1 MKLADHV
8 DSIRD
13 LIHKSF
19 SNYFARLGISAKKQ
33 AEIDKIPENQRPKRA
48 KLDQVIEN
56 HIKETG
62 SFAAAYEKALDEYTF
77 TLFNRV
83 AAVKVMESHMMF
95 PEVITKRSEQGNRSF
110 AHKAWLEQNPDM
122 AKEELE
128 GIREFIKFEFNRL
141 GEKIP
146 LFHQDYHYALLP
158 YVIEL
163 NEIIEAF
170 NAVEKDPDIDV
181 NIWQSDDILG
191 WLYESYN
198 NAKKTAHKAG
208 KQKTE
213 YHKVF
218 LQSQVYTP
226 RWVVKFL
233 VDNSLGKLYLEMFPD
248 SEIKDKYKIANA
260 PETRVREIKS
270 IDEIRIIDPA
280 AGSGNFLFYAF
291 DLFFDLYMDQI
302 DNYDAD
308 FDEDDVPKLIL
319 EKNLFG
325 IDIDDRAVQIAQLG
339 LFIKAMRKKRD
350 VHIERF
356 NVISSD
362 FFLPEYSEVKD
373 IFEQE
378 WVEQETK
385 ELIRESWEDLRQ
397 AYKFGSLVRTEKIGE
412 KADSEIAKID
422 KVLEIAKNSSGFEKQ
437 KEKWETW
444 KTGVISQ
451 LYKAVEGYGKET
463 GESFLGIKTK
473 DAITFLS
480 ILNAKYDV
488 AVANPPYT
496 DSSDFGPELKQFIE
510 RNYKKPYGFHTN
522 LYASFIKRCDE
533 LIHDKGKFAMIH
545 PHTFMFIKTFEGVR
559 EYMIDKTHIDLMV
572 DFGLDRVNLFGPGI
586 LLDATFYVLSKGVFD
601 SPGVYFNLTTNLQ
614 EKFKKDKFHEAHDDF
629 INGKENERVYVLE
642 QSKLKIIKSWP
653 FIYWISDGFREKF
666 KEKTLDIILDVTQGA
681 ATSNNNK
688 YLRYWFEIEKTNI
701 ADAKSKNLK
710 KWLFYSKGGPFKKW
724 YGNLWLTVNWENDG
738 FELRNDERAV
748 LRNSDYYFKKGST
761 YSASGSKG
769 GSFRELPENCIFD
782 TGGSCVFPTKTYINN
797 DYIIAFLNSKLVSY
811 IVSCLNP
818 TVNMQVGDLK
828 RIPFIIPNSVLDKA
842 ISFCSD
848 YNINIQKHLCQYSII
863 EFTYKLSPL
872 IFIDEKQSDLK
883 RRIKVYYDYENHLIT
898 QILLNEAIINEKVFE
913 IYELTPEDKAMVIAK
928 EGECVGGLPVLADA
942 KQAYLDEDTA
952 AEEFP
957 LDNIRDF
964 IKNLPEKEFTPEEKK
979 AVTDGFPSL
988 YQKNND
994 LEEFC
999 NRNRINPINIWYWF
1013 KQSSIIPKQRM
1024 NTIAMEF
1031 LADIIRE
1038 ILMEDNDGIVP
1049 LVRNSG
1055 EEILINRIEKKFME
1069 KGFTSA
1075 QFSQFDKV
1083 LGRELNEYLN
1093 KHFFKALSDHL
1104 NLFMYLPKTPFI
1116 WHITSGPAQGFDAY
1130 IIIYKWNRDRL
1141 FSIKS
1146 IYMEKRES
1154 ALKNRLS
1161 DLQDDKSPKAQ
1172 EEKDLIS
1179 KQIME
1184 ISSLKTKMDELLA
1197 QGYNPVLD
1205 DGVGKNIAP
1214 LQEKGIIS
1222 YDVLNKGQ
1230 LEKYLNADW

>member
-128 GIREFIKFEFNRL
+128 GIREFIKFEFNML

-319 EKNLFG
+319 ENNLFG

-437 KEKWETW
+437 KEKWEIW

-496 DSSDFGPELKQFIE
+496 DSSDFGPELKHFIE

-533 LIHDKGKFAMIH
+533 LIHDQGKFAMIH
-545 PHTFMFIKTFEGVR
+545 PRTFMFIKTFEGVR
-559 EYMIDKTHIDLMV
+559 QFILEKLHINLFVDYSLSSLFGAIMV
-572 DFGLDRVNLFGPGI
+572 DP
-586 LLDATFYVLSKGVFD
+586 AFYVLEKGI
-601 SPGVYFNLTTNLQ
+601 TTSEKSWFVSLDQYTRTPQ
-614 EKFKKDKFHEAHDDF
+614 EKFKKDYTLTALDNYIADIEDK
-629 INGKENERVYVLE
+629 NNYTLP
-642 QSKLKIIKSWP
+642 QSKMKIIKSWP

-666 KEKTLDIILDVTQGA
+666 EEKAISEVYIICNGISSGGNNEQFFRFWWEINQIDI
-681 ATSNNNK
+681 
-688 YLRYWFEIEKTNI
+688 
-701 ADAKSKNLK
+701 SKNYFVDCK
-710 KWLFYSKGGPFKKW
+710 KWVFINKGGDFNKW
-724 YGNLWLTVNWENDG
+724 YGNLWLVFEWAENGKSLKKLKEKIPSIRYSFEEFYFKDG
-738 FELRNDERAV
+738 LCFSGASSKGLSTRYQPQNCLFERAGKSIFSK
-748 LRNSDYYFKKGST
+748 SDNKNYYYLLG
-761 YSASGSKG
+761 
-769 GSFRELPENCIFD
+769 L
-782 TGGSCVFPTKTYINN
+782 
-797 DYIIAFLNSKLVSY
+797 LNSKLSSY
-811 IVSCLNP
+811 TIDCLNP
-818 TVNMQVGDLK
+818 TVNIQSSDIG
-828 RIPFIIPNSVLDKA
+828 RIPFINPDSSLKN
-842 ISFCSD
+842 
-848 YNINIQKHLCQYSII
+848 
-863 EFTYKLSPL
+863 E
-872 IFIDEKQSDLK
+872 IDS
-883 RRIKVYYDYENHLIT
+883 YT
-898 QILLNEAIINEKVFE
+898 ALN
-913 IYELTPEDKAMVIAK
+913 
-928 EGECVGGLPVLADA
+928 
-942 KQAYLDEDTA
+942 
-952 AEEFP
+952 
-957 LDNIRDF
+957 
-964 IKNLPEKEFTPEEKK
+964 
-979 AVTDGFPSL
+979 
-988 YQKNND
+988 
-994 LEEFC
+994 
-999 NRNRINPINIWYWF
+999 
-1013 KQSSIIPKQRM
+1013 
-1024 NTIAMEF
+1024 
-1031 LADIIRE
+1031 
-1038 ILMEDNDGIVP
+1038 
-1049 LVRNSG
+1049 
-1055 EEILINRIEKKFME
+1055 ILIKK
-1069 KGFTSA
+1069 KIDS
-1075 QFSQFDKV
+1075 
-1083 LGRELNEYLN
+1083 
-1093 KHFFKALSDHL
+1093 
-1104 NLFMYLPKTPFI
+1104 
-1116 WHITSGPAQGFDAY
+1116 
-1130 IIIYKWNRDRL
+1130 
-1141 FSIKS
+1141 FSIKQ
-1146 IYMEKRES
+1146 Y
-1154 ALKNRLS
+1154 
-1161 DLQDDKSPKAQ
+1161 DY
-1172 EEKDLIS
+1172 LIS
-1179 KQIME
+1179 PIYLNQKYI
-1184 ISSLKTKMDELLA
+1184 SLK
-1197 QGYNPVLD
+1197 Q
-1205 DGVGKNIAP
+1205 
-1214 LQEKGIIS
+1214 
-1222 YDVLNKGQ
+1222 LNTF
-1230 LEKYLNADW
+1230 